1 MTKGE
6 TSHKAEVV
14 VTMVHELK
22 LLSLYFT
29 GVEAVVLCRL
39 GPLIDFTAGDVLPK
53 GIWHW
58 RQEMDGGEGG
68 GGQ

>member
-53 GIWHW
+53 GIWH
-58 RQEMDGGEGG
+58 
-68 GGQ
+68 